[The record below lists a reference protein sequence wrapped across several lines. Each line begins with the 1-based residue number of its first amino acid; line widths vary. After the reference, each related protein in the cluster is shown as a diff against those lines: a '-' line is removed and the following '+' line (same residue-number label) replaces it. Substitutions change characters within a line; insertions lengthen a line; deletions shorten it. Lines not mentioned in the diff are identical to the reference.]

1 MNSIRPEDQDVHEGG
16 STMKFRPVLHA
27 LTANPGVEMMSY
39 AAGKRDMITMGQ
51 GEGDVPTP
59 DFIVD
64 ATYKAMKEGKMYY
77 GPTLG
82 QELLRKSLS
91 DYYKRIYH
99 LDIPSDRVFVTASG
113 STAMNLCLAALLDK
127 GDNVVAI
134 TPIWKNLLG
143 AVELTQASTTQ
154 VPLDYIDDKWSL
166 DLNKLFDAVTPYTKV
181 MLVVTPS
188 NPTGW
193 TATKDEM
200 RKILDFARE
209 RGIWVLADEVY
220 ARHAG
225 TFG

>member
-1 MNSIRPEDQDVHEGG
+1 MNAIRPEDQDVNEIRGT
-16 STMKFRPVLHA
+16 SKFRPVLHA

-39 AAGKRDMITMGQ
+39 ASGKQDMITMGQ

-64 ATYKAMKEGKMYY
+64 AVSNALRDGKTFY

-82 QELLRKSLS
+82 LESLRQSLS
-91 DYYKRIYH
+91 DYYARIYD
-99 LDIPSDRVFVTASG
+99 LDIASDRVFVTQSG
-113 STAMNLCLAALLDK
+113 STAMHLSLAALLDK
-127 GDNVVAI
+127 GDNVVAV

-154 VPLDYIDDKWSL
+154 VPLDYKDDQWSL
-166 DLNKLFDAVTPYTKV
+166 DLDKLFAAVTPYTKV
-181 MLVVTPS
+181 MLIVSPS

-193 TATKDEM
+193 TATPEEM
-200 RKILDFARE
+200 RAILEFARE

-220 ARHAG
+220 AR
-225 TFG
+225 